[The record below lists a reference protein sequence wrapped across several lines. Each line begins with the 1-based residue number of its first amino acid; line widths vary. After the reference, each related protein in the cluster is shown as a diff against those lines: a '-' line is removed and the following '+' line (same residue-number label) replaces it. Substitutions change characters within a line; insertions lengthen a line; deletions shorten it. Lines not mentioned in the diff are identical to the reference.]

1 MAARALLFQGNLLNL
16 NRGPLRGTGICSN
29 VSDRVHRGI
38 IFGVSKPSPL
48 VAFHRACAVR
58 GADFSS
64 SQNTWQGGLS
74 EERVPIAQQT
84 LARFLERP
92 TIPIG
97 TYVSSPLSVL
107 HGLDPRVKQAW
118 LAALLLFPPNGTP
131 EEKLGV
137 CATLMLVT
145 AVSLPTRVWAPH
157 LTALASLC
165 AILLVFTLFGADSVM
180 PVILPREPPAADE
193 GLLNLPDLENTYRYV
208 LFHFGPLQ
216 VTRKGVNLALNS
228 ACLMF
233 TVLQAAHLT
242 LCTTTPEDM
251 AAGMRWYLRPL
262 CVIRAPIDEIVFTV
276 LLSLRFTSIVFEEI
290 RNISLGLAARG
301 VQWRLLGWR
310 GTVSV
315 FSSLLSRTLESL
327 FVTSAAVADAIT
339 ARGYMGAGQ
348 HRLFSPERGA
358 RGPALG
364 RTLDVAASVAL
375 AAFSVHFAE
384 QV

>member
-1 MAARALLFQGNLLNL
+1 M
-16 NRGPLRGTGICSN
+16 
-29 VSDRVHRGI
+29 
-38 IFGVSKPSPL
+38 
-48 VAFHRACAVR
+48 
-58 GADFSS
+58 
-64 SQNTWQGGLS
+64 
-74 EERVPIAQQT
+74 
-84 LARFLERP
+84 
-92 TIPIG
+92 
-97 TYVSSPLSVL
+97 
-107 HGLDPRVKQAW
+107 
-118 LAALLLFPPNGTP
+118 
-131 EEKLGV
+131 
-137 CATLMLVT
+137 
-145 AVSLPTRVWAPH
+145 
-157 LTALASLC
+157 
-165 AILLVFTLFGADSVM
+165 
-180 PVILPREPPAADE
+180 
-193 GLLNLPDLENTYRYV
+193 
-208 LFHFGPLQ
+208 
-216 VTRKGVNLALNS
+216 
-228 ACLMF
+228 
-233 TVLQAAHLT
+233 
-242 LCTTTPEDM
+242 
-251 AAGMRWYLRPL
+251 
-262 CVIRAPIDEIVFTV
+262 IRAPIDEIVFTV

>member
-1 MAARALLFQGNLLNL
+1 
-16 NRGPLRGTGICSN
+16 
-29 VSDRVHRGI
+29 
-38 IFGVSKPSPL
+38 
-48 VAFHRACAVR
+48 
-58 GADFSS
+58 
-64 SQNTWQGGLS
+64 
-74 EERVPIAQQT
+74 
-84 LARFLERP
+84 
-92 TIPIG
+92 
-97 TYVSSPLSVL
+97 
-107 HGLDPRVKQAW
+107 
-118 LAALLLFPPNGTP
+118 
-131 EEKLGV
+131 
-137 CATLMLVT
+137 
-145 AVSLPTRVWAPH
+145 
-157 LTALASLC
+157 
-165 AILLVFTLFGADSVM
+165 LVFTLFGADSVM

-327 FVTSAAVADAIT
+327 FITSAAVADAIT